1 MQPAVL
7 TYGAMIKGWVLGACA
22 SVWLSACASS
32 VYELVG
38 AARAPI
44 SAADVKIYT
53 QAPPAFEEV
62 AILNAF
68 SHSAFHPGGQH
79 AVDKVMARLK
89 EQAAKLGANGI
100 ILGDFSD
107 AETTALG
114 TGLGTDT
121 YTHNSSISL
130 GAGGSVALFK
140 KTGRGRAIYVP
151 PG

>member
-1 MQPAVL
+1 
-7 TYGAMIKGWVLGACA
+7 MIKRWVLGACA
-22 SVWLSACASS
+22 LAWMSACASS
-32 VYELVG
+32 AYELVG

-44 SAADVKIYT
+44 SAADVKIYM
-53 QAPPAFEEV
+53 QAPPVFEEV
-62 AILNAF
+62 AVLNAF

-79 AVDKVMARLK
+79 AIDQVMARLK

-100 ILGDFSD
+100 ILGEFSD
-107 AETTALG
+107 AQSTALG

-121 YTHNSSISL
+121 YTHNASISL
-130 GAGGSVALFK
+130 GAGGSVGIFK